1 MGRRRSRPNHRGG
14 QLNRDLREQVE
25 QEAQR
30 KAHSPFK
37 QKIKP
42 SVTDTSWK
50 PRDPRRGRSD
60 AALKEHKRKYTTPGG
75 AYDNGQRYWLN
86 QTEMVTKGDSY
97 PRDFVGFAKDA
108 AKVIRIVGEKFPGN
122 QANLPIFSTDDS
134 KVILVSGPP
143 PTSEEEALCGVG
155 GIGKWLERRLSPR
168 VCSAF
173 ETVGPPPFDVGRF
186 PNVISS
192 RAQFRLLEAWDRV
205 QALKPVYGLRESQRS
220 SSPALHLG
228 VWERYT
234 KEPIVTGDSRQA
246 DAPCDRRQELVEALH
261 DLCGVIKQFVI
272 PRLRAILEWYYPG
285 QEWIWEAMHR
295 RILKHLGSELAEHPN
310 FDFGGIITT
319 VACKEGGSEKI
330 HLDWFDN
337 LNIFAWVTAIGDFEG
352 ANFCTP
358 QLGGQMVSKPGS
370 LLGARTRLLAHCCT
384 PISGRRIVFT
394 FFVDSC
400 LFEKTMHELN

>member
-108 AKVIRIVGEKFPGN
+108 AKSSWFLAHHLHQKRRCSVVLGGSGN
-122 QANLPIFSTDDS
+122 
-134 KVILVSGPP
+134 G
-143 PTSEEEALCGVG
+143 
-155 GIGKWLERRLSPR
+155 W
-168 VCSAF
+168 
-173 ETVGPPPFDVGRF
+173 
-186 PNVISS
+186 NV
-192 RAQFRLLEAWDRV
+192 
-205 QALKPVYGLRESQRS
+205 
-220 SSPALHLG
+220 
-228 VWERYT
+228 
-234 KEPIVTGDSRQA
+234 
-246 DAPCDRRQELVEALH
+246 
-261 DLCGVIKQFVI
+261 
-272 PRLRAILEWYYPG
+272 
-285 QEWIWEAMHR
+285 
-295 RILKHLGSELAEHPN
+295 
-310 FDFGGIITT
+310 DFGGVITT
-319 VACKEGGSEKI
+319 VECKEGGSEKI

-370 LLGARTRLLAHCCT
+370 LLGARTQLLAHCCT